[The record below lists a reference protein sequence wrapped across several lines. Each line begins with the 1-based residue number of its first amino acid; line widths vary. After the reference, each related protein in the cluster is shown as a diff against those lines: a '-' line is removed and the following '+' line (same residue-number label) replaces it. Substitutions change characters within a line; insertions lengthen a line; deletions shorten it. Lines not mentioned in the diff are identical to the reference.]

1 MGLGPISGR
10 IAVVGTGVIGASWSA
25 YFLAKGFDVAATDP
39 ADGAEKRL
47 RTLVDGFWPAL
58 EHIGLA
64 AGASRSR
71 LRFDPHIVRAVEG
84 CEFIQENGPER
95 VDVKRDLL
103 ARISAVAPSD
113 SLIATSSSG
122 ILISDIQNAAAYPE
136 GYCWGIRSILRS

>member
-10 IAVVGTGVIGASWSA
+10 IAVVGTGVIGASWAA

-64 AGASRSR
+64 AGASPIR
-71 LRFDPHIVRAVEG
+71 LRFDPDIARAVEG
-84 CEFIQENGPER
+84 CAFIQDERSRKSRCEAQSFGQDFCGGP
-95 VDVKRDLL
+95 
-103 ARISAVAPSD
+103 
-113 SLIATSSSG
+113 
-122 ILISDIQNAAAYPE
+122 
-136 GYCWGIRSILRS
+136 LR